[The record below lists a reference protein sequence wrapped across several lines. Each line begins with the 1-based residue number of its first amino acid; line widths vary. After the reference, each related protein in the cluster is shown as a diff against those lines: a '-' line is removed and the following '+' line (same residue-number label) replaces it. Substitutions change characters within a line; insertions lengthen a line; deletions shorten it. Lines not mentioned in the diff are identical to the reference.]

1 MKINDA
7 LTGAAL
13 LILGLV
19 VLWQIQGYPAMPGQ
33 KYGAAL
39 FPGIIAAGL
48 AVCGGLLVVR
58 GARSGAA
65 WIALDGW
72 MARRRPVA
80 GFICVL
86 LGLALYVLL
95 ADTLGFHLSGFALLL
110 AWTLV
115 LGARPAVAVPVAI
128 LAPVLIHLAFY
139 KLLRIPLPWGV
150 LQSFAF

>member
-1 MKINDA
+1 LKINDA

-13 LILGLV
+13 LLLGLV

-39 FPGIIAAGL
+39 FPGVIAVGL
-48 AVCGGLLVVR
+48 AICGVLLVVR
-58 GARSGAA
+58 GAKSGAA
-65 WIALDGW
+65 WIALDSW
-72 MARRRPVA
+72 MARRRPMA
-80 GFICVL
+80 GFIGVL
-86 LGLALYVLL
+86 LGLALYVMF
-95 ADTLGFHLSGFALLL
+95 ADTLGFHLTGFLLLL
-110 AWTLV
+110 AWMLV

-128 LAPVLIHLAFY
+128 LAPILIHLAFY

>member
-7 LTGAAL
+7 LMGAL
-13 LILGLV
+13 LLALGVV
-19 VLWQIQGYPAMPGQ
+19 VLWQIQSYPAMPGQ

-39 FPGIIAAGL
+39 FPGLIAAGL
-48 AVCGGLLVVR
+48 VVCGALLVVR
-58 GARSGAA
+58 GAKSGAA
-65 WIALDGW
+65 WLALDAW
-72 MARRRPVA
+72 MTRARPAA

-86 LGLALYVLL
+86 IGLALYVVL
-95 ADTLGFHLSGFALLL
+95 ADPLGFHLTGFLLLL

-128 LAPVLIHLAFY
+128 LAPILIHLAFY